1 MTTIDDEIA
10 LVQSLSPYV
19 TDIKKSFGAY
29 VGWFMG
35 KPIFKVDGGSKN
47 IHILCYKDL
56 KNFHKDTKSVKVAIK
71 HITESVE
78 VIKKIVA
85 EEKLKKIEQDFK

>member
-1 MTTIDDEIA
+1 MISIDEEIE
-10 LVQSLSPYV
+10 LICKLRPYV
-19 TDIKKSFGAY
+19 TDIKKSFGSY

-85 EEKLKKIEQDFK
+85 EEKLKNIEQDFK